1 MNNTK
6 ITFYPVSNGDT
17 NLIEFSDGKKMLVD
31 CKFRASSEEDND
43 EYNVIEDLLTNKL
56 KKKVYDLPYLN
67 AFVLTHP
74 DEDHCLGFSSK
85 FLNGKNP
92 AKKSLA
98 SLK

>member
-43 EYNVIEDLLTNKL
+43 EYNVIEDLLTN
-56 KKKVYDLPYLN
+56 
-67 AFVLTHP
+67 
-74 DEDHCLGFSSK
+74 
-85 FLNGKNP
+85 
-92 AKKSLA
+92 
-98 SLK
+98 

>member
-56 KKKVYDLPYLN
+56 SNSKKITWYKN
-67 AFVLTHP
+67 AKQICT
-74 DEDHCLGFSSK
+74 
-85 FLNGKNP
+85 
-92 AKKSLA
+92 
-98 SLK
+98 

>member
-56 KKKVYDLPYLN
+56 KKKVSRIQQASAKLRN
-67 AFVLTHP
+67 VFVKALLW
-74 DEDHCLGFSSK
+74 C
-85 FLNGKNP
+85 
-92 AKKSLA
+92 
-98 SLK
+98 

>member
-43 EYNVIEDLLTNKL
+43 EYNVIEDL
-56 KKKVYDLPYLN
+56 
-67 AFVLTHP
+67 
-74 DEDHCLGFSSK
+74 
-85 FLNGKNP
+85 
-92 AKKSLA
+92 
-98 SLK
+98 

>member
-43 EYNVIEDLLTNKL
+43 EYNVIEDLLTNKQT
-56 KKKVYDLPYLN
+56 KKEGIRFAIFKRIRI
-67 AFVLTHP
+67 
-74 DEDHCLGFSSK
+74 
-85 FLNGKNP
+85 NP
-92 AKKSLA
+92 PR
-98 SLK
+98 